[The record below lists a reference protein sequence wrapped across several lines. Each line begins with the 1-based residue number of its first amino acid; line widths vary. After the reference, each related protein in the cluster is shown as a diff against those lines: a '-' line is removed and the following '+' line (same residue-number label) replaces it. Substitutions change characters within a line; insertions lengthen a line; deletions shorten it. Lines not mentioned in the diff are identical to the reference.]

1 MLRYNKTY
9 RILTISAMVVVGL
22 LYSYD
27 NAYGQTY
34 DEEITVIA
42 PYEPSISD
50 AFKININPKIK
61 DTTTRIIEHNYSIL
75 PKRYDT
81 KFQLEPIK
89 PAKIVGEPIDK
100 LYKNFVKAGFGN
112 YTTPYVEFFANKLRS
127 KTQSFGV
134 HLKHIS
140 TSGKIDDYDN
150 SNSSNN
156 FINLF
161 AKKYNKKNMLGGEIF
176 YDRNVV
182 HYYGLRPGIVDNI
195 VSKHDKKRYSKV
207 GANLFLKSTNIK
219 KDKLNYAI
227 DLDYYNLSD
236 NYKSSENNID
246 FTGSIDKNVKL
257 FKKVENQKLGI
268 ITNVNF
274 FNNKLDTLNSS
285 NNALIKFKPFI
296 ELGFDEYNIHFGVD
310 ASIKADTS
318 SAIYLYPNAKI
329 SINIIKDM
337 LTAFVGVSGEI
348 NKNSYDALSAENPFI
363 ISEIPL
369 QYTEDKFNFSGGIT
383 SSPGKYVDVTASI
396 TNSNIDNMHFFIN
409 DTTNFFGNT
418 FTLLF
423 DDVSILKVSA
433 ECSYQKKE
441 RFSLLLRA
449 NYYSYNMDLESKPWH
464 KPEYDIYLS
473 AMYSIQKK
481 IIVKTDIFAFGKSF
495 AKEYENGIEL
505 AKELNAFI
513 DLNLGV
519 EYRYTKILSA
529 FLNINNLTSNRY
541 FRWNNYPSQKFN
553 FMAGISYSF

>member
-1 MLRYNKTY
+1 MLENNKIF
-9 RILTISAMVVVGL
+9 RIILISLVLISSL

-42 PYEPSISD
+42 PYKPSISD
-50 AFKININPKIK
+50 AFKININPEIK
-61 DTTTRIIEHNYSIL
+61 DTTSRIIKHNYVIV

-81 KFQLEPIK
+81 KFQLDPIK

-100 LYKNFVKAGFGN
+100 LYKNFIKAGFGN

-127 KTQSFGV
+127 KKHAFGV

-150 SNSSNN
+150 SNYSNN
-156 FINLF
+156 FINVF
-161 AKKYNKKNMLGGEIF
+161 AKKYNKKNMLGGNIF
-176 YDRNVV
+176 FDRNVF
-182 HYYGLRPGIVDNI
+182 HYYGLRPGIVENI

-257 FKKVENQKLGI
+257 FKKVEDQKLGI

-285 NNALIKFKPFI
+285 NNALIKFNPF
-296 ELGFDEYNIHFGVD
+296 LNVGFDEYSFDVGFN

-318 SAIYLYPNAKI
+318 SAIYIYPLAKV
-329 SINIIKDM
+329 SIKVIRNM
-337 LTAFVGVSGEI
+337 LTVFAGISGEI
-348 NKNSYDALSAENPFI
+348 NKGSYDALSTENPFI
-363 ISEIPL
+363 ISAIPL
-369 QYTEDKFNFSGGIT
+369 QYTEEKFNFTGGIT

-433 ECSYQKKE
+433 ECSYQKNE

-449 NYYSYNMDLESKPWH
+449 NYYSYNMDLEAKPWH

-473 AMYSIQKK
+473 AMYNIQKK
-481 IIVKTDIFAFGKSF
+481 IIIKTDIFAYGKSF
-495 AKEYENGIEL
+495 AKEYENGTAF
-505 AKELNAFI
+505 AKELKAFI
-513 DLNLGV
+513 DINLGV

-553 FMAGISYSF
+553 FMAGLSYSF